1 VEDVKQKSI
10 YAMRWKIDLAH
21 VKNTAWVETDQEEYE
36 LVLTPID
43 LKLARH
49 IVRLH
54 NASLKAKE

>member
-10 YAMRWKIDLAH
+10 YAMRWKVVFEKREDMYFIRTKD
-21 VKNTAWVETDQEEYE
+21 NNYVESDIT
-36 LVLTPID
+36 VT
-43 LKLARH
+43 LARH